1 MQCIEDCRGL
11 DKDYDAALFVPTNLT
26 CFCAKMEDLTGLD
39 TKRYPNQCKG
49 YYHVGSLTR

>member
-39 TKRYPNQCKG
+39 TERYPNQCKG
-49 YYHVGSLTR
+49 YYHVSSLTR